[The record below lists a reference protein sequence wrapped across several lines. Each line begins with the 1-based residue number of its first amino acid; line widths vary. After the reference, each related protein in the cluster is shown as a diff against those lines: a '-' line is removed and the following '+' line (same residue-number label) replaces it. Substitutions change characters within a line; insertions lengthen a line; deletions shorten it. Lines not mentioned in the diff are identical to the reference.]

1 MKIEKIYSRNRIKF
15 HNVLNNKNNK
25 KIDKKFSFLF
35 NIIIIMLTAIITFK
49 SLLGAIN
56 PILNRLCMDEAKNIA
71 TKISNEETRSKIN
84 IKIPEDFKER
94 SKLIEKLEK
103 EMKEHA
109 KNLDFEKA
117 MEIRD
122 FVKEIRKTIF

>member
-1 MKIEKIYSRNRIKF
+1 MYAD
-15 HNVLNNKNNK
+15 V
-25 KIDKKFSFLF
+25 
-35 NIIIIMLTAIITFK
+35 ITK
-49 SLLGAIN
+49 SMERAIN
-56 PILNRLCMDEAKNIA
+56 ETKRRREIQIKYNDENNIVPKTVVKDIREVIQA